1 MIGKP
6 LHGGLIMMINV
17 DVSLIIEFI
26 KLLLLSLFSC
36 WADVTT
42 ISHLEM

>member
-17 DVSLIIEFI
+17 DVSLIIQFV
-26 KLLLLSLFSC
+26 KLLLSLFSC

-42 ISHLEM
+42 MSHLEM